1 MFAKGFY
8 EPVVIIYRIK
18 SIYYSRGDFVK
29 KLSLLFLFVLLFLTS
44 CSSSPAP
51 IARSFSAQVSAT
63 SGTVDIKGKI
73 TANKENLFVAQVY
86 SPNTMKGY
94 TYTYKN
100 SKLRMEYKGM
110 IVDAEEGYLPDSAF
124 PAVIYNVLKSLN
136 KENNCYLSSSDN
148 ALAVYKGKSDSGDF
162 ILTAEFTTGAVKKIE
177 VESIGFT
184 AEFSNIKL
192 IN

>member
-1 MFAKGFY
+1 M
-8 EPVVIIYRIK
+8 
-18 SIYYSRGDFVK
+18 K

>member
-1 MFAKGFY
+1 
-8 EPVVIIYRIK
+8 
-18 SIYYSRGDFVK
+18 
-29 KLSLLFLFVLLFLTS
+29 
-44 CSSSPAP
+44 
-51 IARSFSAQVSAT
+51 
-63 SGTVDIKGKI
+63 
-73 TANKENLFVAQVY
+73 
-86 SPNTMKGY
+86 
-94 TYTYKN
+94 
-100 SKLRMEYKGM
+100 M

-148 ALAVYKGKSDSGDF
+148 AFAVYKGKSDSGDF